1 MKTKKII
8 RNSSPF
14 SFKNNELFLMIYNDE
29 FVGLLNGLNESIKE
43 YSKVSK
49 INIAEANN
57 CFSFYEKLGKSME
70 LLIEEMNNTN
80 SYEKINEVIGK
91 ISRINEIMSSL
102 QMNTNSNNKNLSL
115 FLEDAKIVFKKM
127 KMKRKEKIQEINN
140 YNTNNISRINDS
152 FSRSFN
158 FKQQSNLSKQFLMK
172 NNYKIKKIIKKNSE
186 FLKKTNPDISSLQ
199 NINKIS
205 SQIAKLIN
213 ELTDFTLI
221 IKEINPQASDKYN
234 HLQINIKKYLDILMK
249 IVKSS
254 LLFSNNITE
263 KQVYG
268 SVRNKSVPKE
278 IEQRKKINPIN
289 WKKNFVLNSQLNI
302 NKNNIFHT
310 LNNEYDIKQKTNTE
324 EENKIQKLQNQ
335 INNLKISLINS
346 KKQIHEKDKII
357 MNLKNISQNITN
369 TSIDMNKIL
378 KIKDNQII
386 NLQQK
391 LKLYKNNEDNQIM
404 DLDSKFQEKSNQN
417 KIKNKEVYLPK
428 TNLNNNKEIIN
439 LKNANLENKKE
450 IKNLKKT
457 IYNNSPKRY
466 EATIQILYNEINNY
480 KNMIIKYRN
489 KIGEL
494 SKNINEI
501 NMNNKLGNKNT
512 NNQNN
517 SILVEQKMKIYQLT
531 KEIVNYKKKEK
542 LFEEKNNIYLQQFE
556 ELNNNMIYLNQIL
569 EQKDE
574 LIKQLND
581 SKKEKNSYNLLKL
594 KKEKD
599 DYQFQ
604 FEQMEKKYNNL
615 KKLLEEK
622 NLNSQNKN
630 NDMIKIELI
639 NMQLENEKLKKS
651 ISELQEINN
660 NLLNNQ
666 FLNGNEIVNKNN
678 LIMQIN
684 ELSQENLK
692 YKEISLKANE
702 DMKKLEE
709 NINKKNEELDG
720 LKSFIFKLQSQL
732 EKKEDLLK
740 SQKFVERNDNL
751 VDKNKNG
758 TIIVNFPSPSDP
770 NTEMVNNILNKLND
784 AEKTISSLQNKNRNL
799 KRKLEEKENEKE
811 ILRYKTEGTNVSNNE
826 EEYDMKKIE
835 GSARQKNMSE
845 DINIDYPGNKGLK
858 EKYKELMSNN
868 NSLQEQI
875 KILICNINCNN
886 KIKNQIDK
894 ICQLMKISSDNIQMI
909 LSGKD
914 KRKALWLKA

>member
-14 SFKNNELFLMIYNDE
+14 SFKNNEFLMIYNDE

-57 CFSFYEKLGKSME
+57 CFSFYEKLVKSME

-140 YNTNNISRINDS
+140 YNANNSSRINDS

-391 LKLYKNNEDNQIM
+391 LKLCKNNEDNQIM
-404 DLDSKFQEKSNQN
+404 DLDSKFQAKSNQN

-517 SILVEQKMKIYQLT
+517 SILVEQKMKINQLT

-581 SKKEKNSYNLLKL
+581 SKKEKNSYNHLKL

-914 KRKALWLKA
+914 KRKALGLKA

>member
-14 SFKNNELFLMIYNDE
+14 SFKNNEFLMIYNDE

-140 YNTNNISRINDS
+140 YNANNSSRINDS

-404 DLDSKFQEKSNQN
+404 DLDSKFQAKSNQN

-599 DYQFQ
+599 VYQFQ

-914 KRKALWLKA
+914 KRKALGLKA

>member
-14 SFKNNELFLMIYNDE
+14 SFKNNEFLMIYNDE

-43 YSKVSK
+43 YYKVSK

-140 YNTNNISRINDS
+140 YNANNSSRINDS

-213 ELTDFTLI
+213 ELSDFTLI
-221 IKEINPQASDKYN
+221 IKEINPQASEKYN

-254 LLFSNNITE
+254 LLLSNSITE

-391 LKLYKNNEDNQIM
+391 LKLCKNNEDNQIM
-404 DLDSKFQEKSNQN
+404 DLDSKFQAKSNQN
-417 KIKNKEVYLPK
+417 KIKNKEVSLPK

-450 IKNLKKT
+450 IKNIKKT

-501 NMNNKLGNKNT
+501 NMNNKLGNKNA

-517 SILVEQKMKIYQLT
+517 SILVEQKMKINQLT

-581 SKKEKNSYNLLKL
+581 SKTEKNSYNHLKL

-666 FLNGNEIVNKNN
+666 FLNGN
-678 LIMQIN
+678 
-684 ELSQENLK
+684 
-692 YKEISLKANE
+692 
-702 DMKKLEE
+702 
-709 NINKKNEELDG
+709 
-720 LKSFIFKLQSQL
+720 
-732 EKKEDLLK
+732 
-740 SQKFVERNDNL
+740 
-751 VDKNKNG
+751 
-758 TIIVNFPSPSDP
+758 
-770 NTEMVNNILNKLND
+770 
-784 AEKTISSLQNKNRNL
+784 
-799 KRKLEEKENEKE
+799 
-811 ILRYKTEGTNVSNNE
+811 
-826 EEYDMKKIE
+826 
-835 GSARQKNMSE
+835 
-845 DINIDYPGNKGLK
+845 
-858 EKYKELMSNN
+858 
-868 NSLQEQI
+868 
-875 KILICNINCNN
+875 
-886 KIKNQIDK
+886 
-894 ICQLMKISSDNIQMI
+894 
-909 LSGKD
+909 
-914 KRKALWLKA
+914 